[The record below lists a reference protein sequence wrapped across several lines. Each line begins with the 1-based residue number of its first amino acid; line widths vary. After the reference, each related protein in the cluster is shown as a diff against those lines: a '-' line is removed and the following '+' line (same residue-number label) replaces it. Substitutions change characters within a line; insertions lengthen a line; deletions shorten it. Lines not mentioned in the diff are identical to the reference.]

1 MRGFLVGLIVSL
13 TSMSAWA
20 SDYTFSLPARQFIS
34 GDRLVSASV
43 FHWYTATGGQLSG
56 PWRPVE
62 GRQNWTGEPDFWAR
76 QIKDIMDANID
87 LMYVHLIPEIE
98 EQRINLFDAMYQLRL
113 QGYEVPKAVPFL
125 DPAITWYKTVFPDVA
140 TTAGKDEWV
149 GQYVRYFNQYFSKNA
164 DAQADGYLGIMNGRV
179 MLDAWHMEHVVNY
192 SQLTRADVESRLQA
206 VFGAEHPVFNSGVY
220 QIATPWSGLYPSWCD
235 ELVWQFSTNSYLVE
249 WTGSPQVRSYTV
261 KPGYWDQNIR
271 DPGFF
276 LARDG
281 GVHYFDAWQDILN
294 DSPQHSRVYIESWS
308 EYDEGSGIYAADP
321 GPPYIVPPNP
331 NTDTWSSTAN
341 PREYIDTTA
350 VFAAQFNRLP
360 ERDARFLAHDIPAV
374 MYPGESIDARI
385 VVRNEGNAEWSNAG
399 SYKLGLQGPT
409 LLSCAFDS
417 SVDGWTLARNAF
429 GTSGNTAYEN
439 GDWNASYGFSGGG
452 LRTRT
457 GDVDNTAYYGGASTA
472 WARTFHL
479 DQTMNVSIRFKY
491 RLFVPG
497 SLESSEA
504 GEARFELDNQ
514 AYGLGGQSYLARFAG
529 GTGTDQ
535 DTGWREY
542 SRVFTLSGPADHTVE
557 IGGWNNRKTAADEFV
572 DVYVD
577 DFVITDVDAS
587 SLFGPSRFLIDD
599 SDDEIPAYGGI
610 FRGRPKTFAVNLT
623 APAFGAHTLHFQ
635 MLQES
640 VAWFGQSLDVAIEV
654 LPLATQP
661 LPPDG
666 AVEISPRVILSW
678 TPGQTAVGHRVYLGL
693 SAEAVGSADVS
704 SPEFMGSLPAGSESL
719 DPPGVLL
726 QGVDYYW
733 RVDELQQSGPVLQG
747 RVWRFTTAV
756 IPGDSDEDGDVDQ
769 KDFGYFQACLSGTGQ
784 APQPD
789 CGRADLDA
797 DGDVDKT
804 DLAQFSSC
812 LGGPDQLPGC

>member
-1 MRGFLVGLIVSL
+1 MRGFLVGLVVSL
-13 TSMSAWA
+13 APMSASA
-20 SDYTFSLPARQFIS
+20 SDWGFSLPARQFIS
-34 GDRLVSASV
+34 SDRLVSASV

-179 MLDAWHMEHVVNY
+179 MLDTWHMEHVVNY
-192 SQLTRADVESRLQA
+192 SQLTRADVEGRLQA
-206 VFGAEHPVFNSGVY
+206 AFGAEHPVFNNGVY

-249 WTGSPQVRSYTV
+249 WTGSPQVHSYTV

-281 GVHYFDAWQDILN
+281 GVHYLDAWQDILN
-294 DSPQHSRVYIESWS
+294 DSGQHSRVYIESWS

-350 VFAAQFNRLP
+350 VFAAQFNRLA

-409 LLSCAFDS
+409 LLSCTFDS
-417 SVDGWTLARNAF
+417 SADGWTLARNAF

-457 GDVDNTAYYGGASTA
+457 GDVDNTAYYSGASTA

-572 DVYVD
+572 DVCVD
-577 DFVITDVDAS
+577 DFVLVDVDAS
-587 SLFGPSRFLIDD
+587 LPFGPSRFLIDD

-640 VAWFGQSLDVAIEV
+640 VAWFGQSLDVPIEV

-666 AVEISPRVILSW
+666 AVEISPSVILSW

-812 LGGPDQLPGC
+812 LGGPDQPPGC